1 MFNTLLELY
10 QHSIHAYSSNKC
22 FSMYGGEALTYRD
35 FADRVD
41 SLIETFV
48 ASGLSHGD
56 KIALLSNNMPNWGA
70 AYFAAA
76 ISGMVIVPILPDFS
90 GAEIDRIIL
99 HSEAKALVASDKLYT
114 KVSKEVI
121 AQLQVV
127 IRSMNLGVISS
138 HSDAPRGT
146 IRDPK
151 EEDLA
156 AIIYTSGTTSRPKG
170 VMLSHKNLCS
180 ELAMVSILQPVYQ
193 NDVFL
198 SILPLSHTY
207 ECSLGMLLPF
217 MWGASVIYL
226 DKAPTAAVLL
236 PILKEV
242 RPTIMLSVPL
252 IIEKIYKNKILRQL
266 SANRLMRWLYRK
278 EWGRKWLHRIAGKKL
293 MKLFGGRIRFFG
305 IGGAKLDGTV
315 ERFLFEGK
323 FPYAIGYGL
332 TETAPVLA
340 GVNPSMVRHQSTGPM
355 LEGVQARLDNVNPQ
369 SGEGEIVVKGPNV
382 MIGYYKDPEAT
393 ADSFT
398 SDGWFRTKDLGLFDQ
413 DGYLYIKGRL
423 SNMILGPSGENIYP
437 EEIENVLNSHAL
449 VNDSLVREDNM
460 GKLVAI
466 VYFNREELERKYKT
480 MKEELGIRMEN
491 IKHELL
497 AYVNSKVNRFSKIS
511 TVIEQKDE
519 FEKTP
524 THKIKRFLYNKNKPA

>member
-1 MFNTLLELY
+1 
-10 QHSIHAYSSNKC
+10 
-22 FSMYGGEALTYRD
+22 
-35 FADRVD
+35 
-41 SLIETFV
+41 
-48 ASGLSHGD
+48 
-56 KIALLSNNMPNWGA
+56 
-70 AYFAAA
+70 
-76 ISGMVIVPILPDFS
+76 
-90 GAEIDRIIL
+90 
-99 HSEAKALVASDKLYT
+99 
-114 KVSKEVI
+114 
-121 AQLQVV
+121 
-127 IRSMNLGVISS
+127 
-138 HSDAPRGT
+138 
-146 IRDPK
+146 
-151 EEDLA
+151 
-156 AIIYTSGTTSRPKG
+156 
-170 VMLSHKNLCS
+170 
-180 ELAMVSILQPVYQ
+180 
-193 NDVFL
+193 
-198 SILPLSHTY
+198 
-207 ECSLGMLLPF
+207 MLLPF

-511 TVIEQKDE
+511 ISRYVRTVCL
-519 FEKTP
+519 TLPNGMP
-524 THKIKRFLYNKNKPA
+524 TVSICWRNLRIRQLNVSLCSPS

>member
-1 MFNTLLELY
+1 MLFR
-10 QHSIHAYSSNKC
+10 S
-22 FSMYGGEALTYRD
+22 YGGEALTYRD

-170 VMLSHKNLCS
+170 VM
-180 ELAMVSILQPVYQ
+180 
-193 NDVFL
+193 
-198 SILPLSHTY
+198 LSHTY

-524 THKIKRFLYNKNKPA
+524 THKIKRFLYNKKQK